1 MYFMLCITA
10 YPMRLFEKDGN
21 AVGKKLLESTE
32 MGIGESRVIWRIS
45 DADSIQP
52 IMSDGIIISMSIRRL
67 PSTFAPGGWIF

>member
-32 MGIGESRVIWRIS
+32 MGIGESRVI
-45 DADSIQP
+45 
-52 IMSDGIIISMSIRRL
+52 
-67 PSTFAPGGWIF
+67 